1 MPDIL
6 EALRPSP
13 GGDYLRGGVT
23 VAVRQSGDA
32 VLIVAAQQN
41 SGVFTR
47 NTDGSVTVETA

>member
-32 VLIVAAQQN
+32 VLVVAAQQN

-47 NTDGSVTVETA
+47 NPDGSVTVEAA

>member
-23 VAVRQSGDA
+23 VVARLSGDT
-32 VLIVAAQQN
+32 VLIVAAQEN
-41 SGVFTR
+41 TGRFTR
-47 NTDGSVTVETA
+47 NPDGSVTVEAA